1 MKIILAS
8 KSPRRKEI
16 LSMIT
21 NNFDIIVSNVEE
33 KLSEKLVPFDQVKN
47 LAYIK
52 AKAVFDD
59 TKSSGDRIV
68 IGSDTIVVKNDK
80 IYGKPKNFEEAKNM
94 LNELKNA
101 KHEVMTGLSC
111 VIELNVI
118 PNVLLFKDG
127 KVIEILDADV
137 TNVYIGEIE
146 DFELENWIASGEAY
160 DKAGGYA
167 IQGKFGVF
175 VEKIEGSYFTVVGL
189 PLHKVYNVIKDYL
202 Y

>member
-111 VIELNVI
+111 IIE
-118 PNVLLFKDG
+118 KDG
-127 KVIEILDADV
+127 KVIDILDADV